1 MYLGGVRYNYFRG
14 SEKKKEIKQ
23 GKKKNDLGTS
33 DLQIG
38 VEQRAFRYGDGTSS
52 TNVSKSTGTR
62 ERKSMY
68 GVYGVGS
75 VYIGIIHHHLGLY
88 SNT

>member
-38 VEQRAFRYGDGTSS
+38 VEQRALSIRGRY
-52 TNVSKSTGTR
+52 
-62 ERKSMY
+62 
-68 GVYGVGS
+68 
-75 VYIGIIHHHLGLY
+75 
-88 SNT
+88 